1 MKNGSIDEVR
11 EFCEQRAQTYRLFS
25 SLIDCEVSSDT
36 ASLMSRMGGE
46 IGALTASASEGE
58 RMIADGFS
66 AMARSVNTFDRDVEN
81 DLACDFARIFLAAGT
96 YEGQAAVPYESI
108 YTSDDKLLMQD
119 ARDQVRT
126 LFRAADVMPDVGEGM
141 VPEDYLVFE
150 LEFMALLNER
160 TVEAYAMAD
169 RGKAADLA
177 GEAYDFFLHHI
188 GNWVKDLLKDVDE
201 VAQLPFYRGLAC
213 ALRGFIMCEE
223 EDTCTLVKVLSSEC
237 VA

>member
-1 MKNGSIDEVR
+1 MKDGSIDEVR

-25 SLIDCEVSSDT
+25 SLIDCEVNAKT
-36 ASLMSRMGGE
+36 ASLIFRMGGK
-46 IGALTASASEGE
+46 IGTLTGGTSEGE
-58 RMIADGFS
+58 RMIADGFDT
-66 AMARSVNTFDRDVEN
+66 MARNVRTFDRDVEN

-119 ARDQVRT
+119 ARDQVRS
-126 LFRAADVMPDVGEGM
+126 LFRAADVMPDVREGT

-160 TVEAYAMAD
+160 TVEAYATGD
-169 RGKAADLA
+169 RDRAADLA
-177 GEAYDFFLHHI
+177 GEAYDFFLRHI
-188 GNWVKDLLKDVDE
+188 ENWVEDLLKDVDE

-223 EDTCTLVKVLSSEC
+223 EDTCTLVKALSSEC
-237 VA
+237 AA